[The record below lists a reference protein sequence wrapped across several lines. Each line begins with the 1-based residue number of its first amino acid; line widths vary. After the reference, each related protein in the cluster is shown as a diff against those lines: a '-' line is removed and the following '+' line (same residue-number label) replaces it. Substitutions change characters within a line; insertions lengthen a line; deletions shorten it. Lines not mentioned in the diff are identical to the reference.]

1 MLQSY
6 NKACKSQTSVGLKD
20 NKKNVHHQAL
30 KTIKNWISQFPKKK
44 RREVSEEHSNHQPT
58 QKLVI
63 IKIHTDLENNRE
75 GNRPTTKYY
84 HGV

>member
-1 MLQSY
+1 MLQSS
-6 NKACKSQTSVGLKD
+6 NKACKSHTSFGLKH

-30 KTIKNWISQFPKKK
+30 KTIKNWISQSQKKN
-44 RREVSEEHSNHQPT
+44 RRKVSEEHSNHQPT

-63 IKIHTDLENNRE
+63 IKIHTDLENSSE
-75 GNRPTTKYY
+75 GNRPTTKCY